1 MNEKYHVC
9 RNGRIKGIFY
19 TTYDY
24 FRTLV
29 DGYSN
34 KEHRAFLN
42 LNDAK
47 NYWYEK
53 YKDIE
58 PTIYS
63 TKDIIKFN
71 HKIKIQNHLN
81 VINNQIN
88 NIKLNNND
96 YNKIN
101 NIKEDIKD
109 KFKKDINKINTN
121 IKDNKINDVYDHN
134 DTNIINDCNDSNNNR
149 EINIKLSKSNNIK
162 IEKINLDNTYHIY
175 ERCTVIENKLNEII
189 DYINNH

>member
-58 PTIYS
+58 PKIYS
-63 TKDIIKFN
+63 TEDIIN
-71 HKIKIQNHLN
+71 YNNKINMKNNLN
-81 VINNQIN
+81 LINNQIN
-88 NIKLNNND
+88 NIKLYNEED
-96 YNKIN
+96 NKIN
-101 NIKEDIKD
+101 NIKDSIKD
-109 KFKKDINKINTN
+109 KFKKDINKTITN
-121 IKDNKINDVYDHN
+121 VKNNELNEYNDK
-134 DTNIINDCNDSNNNR
+134 NIINDDNNINR
-149 EINIKLSKSNNIK
+149 EINIKLSKPNNIK